1 MIVAN
6 GASCDVGTREYIV
19 LDCHVSLRG
28 CVSIC
33 PSTQIVLASRTSTK
47 LVRL

>member
-1 MIVAN
+1 MVVN
-6 GASCDVGTREYIV
+6 GVSCDVGTRKYIV
-19 LDCHVSLRG
+19 LDCHVYLRG